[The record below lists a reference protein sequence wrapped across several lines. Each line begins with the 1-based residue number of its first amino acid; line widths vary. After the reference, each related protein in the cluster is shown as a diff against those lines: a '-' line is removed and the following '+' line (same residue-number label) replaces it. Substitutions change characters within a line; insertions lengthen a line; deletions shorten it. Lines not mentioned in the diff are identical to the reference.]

1 MSDKEKIPAK
11 KPNLELAFD
20 VGHSS
25 VGWAVMQ
32 AVGRESARTETPSVN
47 ILGCGVVTFGAD
59 DCLASKRRQYR
70 QQRRHARA
78 TRKRIE
84 LLARFLSHHLKGE
97 ADPATAR
104 FLELLKPY
112 LEQTAATRQL
122 QGDGDSFAW
131 QRAAEILAA
140 AREGQPLP
148 AIGWA
153 ELWDILRWYAHNRGY
168 FAPPWA
174 NRGDGSSA
182 ADADD
187 EVSDTEKVEHAN
199 ALMRELGTSTMAE
212 TITAYTAR
220 YEREAAEWQQG
231 KSKDKPK
238 HFKGL
243 NAAFLREKVVWPE
256 VHALLTALKG
266 KLPKLDDALI
276 RTLLGNDVDPLR
288 DRDAWRTLLSP
299 SLSSIPN
306 GGEGGRRPGEEVLVA
321 ARDKS
326 AKHGSEESLPGPA
339 IQLPKRYHGG
349 LLFGQVIPRFENRI
363 IGVCPI
369 HFAKRQAELLAAGFS
384 PADAQKEAAKQS
396 KLPSKATREFL
407 RYRWAMQ
414 IANIFGAKR
423 GEPKTRPL
431 TADERKQLTALAEKQ
446 GAFTKGEF
454 KVAVRQITGWPEKP
468 PRDNLDGLLLH
479 PDAER
484 ALVLD
489 PARQQI
495 HKCKLAVALDALPER
510 YRKRLYGQLTRGKAV
525 TLATVR
531 NWLAGAEAEAFD
543 AEVQRVLEAANTKRS
558 KKQAPPTRDEL
569 LTEELRVDWKRVAS
583 GRAPYARPV
592 LRQAYDEVMQGFDPR
607 AEKSAD
613 QPRGCLCQTNEL
625 KEAQLQR
632 RLEEQT
638 NNHLIR
644 HRLLILGGEQPKP
657 NPTREQEKSRFKGLL
672 HDLIQEF
679 ANGDKSRIAGMTIE
693 VARDLRDLSGKTRK
707 EQEQD
712 LGLRLGDFK
721 RVAKDVED
729 YCKPRGIRV
738 TASLI
743 RKARIA
749 NDQGWKCPYTK
760 EPFELQN
767 ILNGDMELDHII
779 PFRDR
784 ESNSLDSLVVTWKE
798 INAMKK
804 RRTAWQF
811 MSEEETKPV
820 DGLPRLQLL
829 PLSKFEEHVKSLKP
843 KRGQGHPDDRAR
855 KERRVKRLLTPT
867 YEEKEFT
874 PRDLTLTSHLVRLG
888 AQVLQRAFPPD
899 QRPPVNSIPGSVTG
913 EVRKAW
919 KLTGCL
925 EAANPAVM
933 EEVEERN
940 PNTGQVEKIRRV
952 KKKDDIRG
960 ITHLHHALDAC
971 VLGLAAHYFPRHG
984 TVWSAMVKAGTERDA
999 DDDRR
1004 LWLAM
1009 TKRRPTPQEA
1019 ALLQATG
1026 LYQADSEGRMHLT
1039 DLPEDLK
1046 KQLRAR
1052 LSEKR
1057 VVQHIPADMSG
1068 VKTEE
1073 NTRRVLQVRE
1083 DGRVDLRQQAP
1094 RDAKTGVRPQPK
1106 TTDESAG
1113 KLLGLNPANGDGKLK
1128 RQKGVRVITENFGV
1142 AILDHAPEGE
1152 DKFVIIPWHK
1162 VHARIFKGLNG
1173 EKSLVERNGGK
1184 MPRVLRNGQL
1194 IRVPSGTRAGIWRV
1208 TSTKNT
1214 EAYGLALDLSSPDNL
1229 KLDRGNAPIQ
1239 KLCEDGLEIV
1249 DCPLVGVDAS
1259 HVKVAEVKKR
1269 PRKKPADTMT
1279 ADDTSAT
1286 T

>member
-1 MSDKEKIPAK
+1 MKEITAAPD
-11 KPNLELAFD
+11 LALSFD

-25 VGWAVMQ
+25 IGWAVLQ
-32 AVGRESARTETPSVN
+32 SVGRASPRAESSAPN

-84 LLARFLSHHLKGE
+84 LLARFLTELLKNEG
-97 ADPATAR
+97 DDATAQ

-112 LEQTAATRQL
+112 LEHTVATRQL

-131 QRAAEILAA
+131 QRAAEVLAA
-140 AREGQPLP
+140 ARDGKPLP
-148 AIGWA
+148 EVGWP

-168 FAPPWA
+168 FSPPWA
-174 NRGDGSSA
+174 NRGDESTTT
-182 ADADD
+182 DADD
-187 EVSDTEKVEHAN
+187 EVPDTEKVEHAN
-199 ALMRELGTSTMAE
+199 ALMRELGTRTMAE
-212 TITAYTAR
+212 TIAAYTAR
-220 YEREAAEWQQG
+220 YEPEAAQWQQC
-231 KSKDKPK
+231 KRTEKPK

-243 NAAFLREKVVWPE
+243 NAAFLRENIVWPE
-256 VHALLTALKG
+256 VHVLLTALKG
-266 KLPKLDDALI
+266 RLPKLDDALI
-276 RTLLGNDVDPLR
+276 RTLLGNVVDPLK

-306 GGEGGRRPGEEVLVA
+306 GGEGGRKPGEEELGA
-321 ARDKS
+321 ASDKN
-326 AKHGSEESLPGPA
+326 AEHGSEKSLPSSP

-369 HFAKRQAELLAAGFS
+369 HYARRHAELLAAGFS
-384 PADAQKEAAKQS
+384 TADAQKEAAKQS

-414 IANIFGAKR
+414 IANIFGAKP

-454 KVAVRQITGWPEKP
+454 KDAVRRITGWPEKP
-468 PRDNLDGLLLH
+468 PRDNLDALLLH

-495 HKCKLAVALDALPER
+495 HKSKLAAALDAMPER
-510 YRKRLYGQLTRGKAV
+510 YRKRLYGQLTRGKVV
-525 TLATVR
+525 TLVTVR
-531 NWLAGAEAEAFD
+531 SWLTGADADSFD
-543 AEVQRVLEAANTKRS
+543 AEVQRVLDAANTKRS
-558 KKQAPPTRDEL
+558 KKQAPPTRAEL
-569 LTEELRVDWKRVAS
+569 LAEELRVDWKRVAS

-607 AEKSAD
+607 AEKD
-613 QPRGCLCQTNEL
+613 VTQPRGCLCQTNEL

-644 HRLLILGGEQPKP
+644 HRLLILE
-657 NPTREQEKSRFKGLL
+657 RLL
-672 HDLIQEF
+672 RDIIAAPEF
-679 ANGDKSRIAGMTIE
+679 ANGDKSRIASMTIE

-721 RVAKDVED
+721 RVATKVEEA
-729 YCKPRGIRV
+729 CQRRSIRV
-738 TASLI
+738 TAGII
-743 RKARIA
+743 RKARVA
-749 NDQGWKCPYTK
+749 EDLGWRCPYTGKDYNIDTLLDGVMDK
-760 EPFELQN
+760 E
-767 ILNGDMELDHII
+767 HII
-779 PFRDR
+779 PHSDR
-784 ESNSLDSLVVTWKE
+784 QSDSLDSLVITWNEVNKW
-798 INAMKK
+798 KGK
-804 RRTAWQF
+804 RTAMQF
-811 MSEEETKPV
+811 IREEGGKAVPGRPELSIMSLAAYQKHV
-820 DGLPRLQLL
+820 AGLDVR
-829 PLSKFEEHVKSLKP
+829 K
-843 KRGQGHPDDRAR
+843 GHDDDRAR
-855 KERRVKRLLTPT
+855 KKRRIRRLLTET

-874 PRDLTLTSHLVRLG
+874 PRDLTVTSQLVRLG
-888 AQVLQRAFPPD
+888 AQVLLRAFPPE

-940 PNTGQVEKIRRV
+940 PDTGQMEKVRRV

-984 TVWSAMVKAGTERDA
+984 SVWTAMVKAGTDRDA

-1019 ALLQATG
+1019 ALLRATG
-1026 LYQADSEGRMHLT
+1026 LYQADSEGRMRLT
-1039 DLPEDLK
+1039 DLPEELK
-1046 KQLRAR
+1046 QQLRAR
-1052 LSEKR
+1052 LAEKR

-1073 NTRRVLQVRE
+1073 NTRRVLRLRE

-1094 RDAKTGVRPQPK
+1094 RDAKTGVRPKPK
-1106 TTDESAG
+1106 ATDETAG

-1128 RQKGVRVITENFGV
+1128 RQKGVRVITDNFGV
-1142 AILDHAPEGE
+1142 AILDYAPEGE
-1152 DKFVIIPWHK
+1152 EKFVVIPWQK
-1162 VHARIFKGLNG
+1162 VWPRLQALTAAN
-1173 EKSLVERNGGK
+1173 SGK
-1184 MPRVLRNGQL
+1184 IPRVLRNGQI
-1194 IRVPSGTRAGIWRV
+1194 IRVKTGTYKGTWRIFSVKNNKTGI
-1208 TSTKNT
+1208 K
-1214 EAYGLALDLSSPDNL
+1214 LDLGLPDTVTPMCDGFEEGTGRKMKKTSFGC
-1229 KLDRGNAPIQ
+1229 KLMAS
-1239 KLCEDGLEIV
+1239 LATVVADGLSTSRVPLTGLSIV
-1249 DCPLVGVDAS
+1249 E
-1259 HVKVAEVKKR
+1259 HRE
-1269 PRKKPADTMT
+1269 
-1279 ADDTSAT
+1279 
-1286 T
+1286 

>member
-1 MSDKEKIPAK
+1 MNAKNKINSGSGDSTTSIAD
-11 KPNLELAFD
+11 LELAFD

-25 VGWAVMQ
+25 IGWAVLQ
-32 AVGRESARTETPSVN
+32 TLKAQPSSLN
-47 ILGCGVVTFGAD
+47 LLGCGVVTFGAD
-59 DCLASKRRQYR
+59 DCLASKRRQHR

-78 TRKRIE
+78 TRKRIALMEKLLVHLGVLSADE
-84 LLARFLSHHLKGE
+84 L
-97 ADPATAR
+97 
-104 FLELLKPY
+104 
-112 LEQTAATRQL
+112 AAKHNQA
-122 QGDGDSFAW
+122 GGDSFAW

-140 AREGQPLP
+140 ARDGRPLP
-148 AIGWA
+148 EVGWP

-174 NRGDGSSA
+174 NRGDESTA
-182 ADADD
+182 ADTED

-199 ALMRELGTSTMAE
+199 ALMRELGTTTMAE
-212 TITAYTAR
+212 TIAAYTAR

-231 KSKDKPK
+231 KRREKPK

-243 NAAFLREKVVWPE
+243 NAAFPRNETVWPE
-256 VHALLTALKG
+256 VRALLTALKD

-276 RTLLGNDVDPLR
+276 RTLLGNDVDPLH
-288 DRDAWRTLLSP
+288 DRDALRT
-299 SLSSIPN
+299 IPC
-306 GGEGGRRPGEEVLVA
+306 
-321 ARDKS
+321 
-326 AKHGSEESLPGPA
+326 PA

-369 HFAKRQAELLAAGFS
+369 HFAKRRAELLAAGFS

-396 KLPSKATREFL
+396 KLPSKTTREFL

-414 IANIFGAKR
+414 IANIFGAKP

-454 KVAVRQITGWPEKP
+454 KDAVRQITGWPDKP
-468 PRDNLDGLLLH
+468 PRDNLDALLLH

-495 HKCKLAVALDALPER
+495 HKSKLASALDALPER
-510 YRKRLYGQLTRGKAV
+510 FSKRLYGQLTRGKV
-525 TLATVR
+525 VKLSTVR
-531 NWLAGAEAEAFD
+531 SWLTGADADSFD
-543 AEVQRVLEAANTKRS
+543 AEIQRVLDAANTKRS
-558 KKQAPPTRDEL
+558 KKQAPPTREEL
-569 LTEELRVDWKRVAS
+569 LAEELRVDWKRVAS

-607 AEKSAD
+607 AEKDAT

-644 HRLLILGGEQPKP
+644 HRLLILE
-657 NPTREQEKSRFKGLL
+657 RLL
-672 HDLIQEF
+672 NDLIAAPEF

-721 RVAKDVED
+721 RVAAKVEEA
-729 YCKPRGIRV
+729 CQRRGIRV
-738 TASLI
+738 TAGII
-743 RKARIA
+743 RKARVA
-749 NDQGWKCPYTK
+749 EDLGWRCPYTSK
-760 EPFELQN
+760 DYN
-767 ILNGDMELDHII
+767 IDTLLDGVMDREHII
-779 PFRDR
+779 PHSDR
-784 ESNSLDSLVVTWKE
+784 QSDSLDSLVITWNEVNKW
-798 INAMKK
+798 KGK
-804 RRTAWQF
+804 RTAMQF
-811 MSEEETKPV
+811 IREEGGKPV
-820 DGLPRLQLL
+820 PGRPE
-829 PLSKFEEHVKSLKP
+829 LSIMSLAAFQKHVASLDTRK
-843 KRGQGHPDDRAR
+843 GHDDDRAR
-855 KERRVKRLLTPT
+855 KKRRIRRLLTET

-874 PRDLTLTSHLVRLG
+874 PRDLTVTSQLVRLG
-888 AQVLQRAFPPD
+888 AQVLQRAFPPE

-940 PNTGQVEKIRRV
+940 PDTGQLEKVRRV
-952 KKKDDIRG
+952 KKKDDIRSV
-960 ITHLHHALDAC
+960 THLHHALDAC

-984 TVWSAMVKAGTERDA
+984 TVWSAMVKAGTDRDA

-1019 ALLQATG
+1019 ALLRATG
-1026 LYQADSEGRMHLT
+1026 LYQADSEGRMHLA
-1039 DLPEDLK
+1039 DLPEELK
-1046 KQLRAR
+1046 QQLRAR
-1052 LSEKR
+1052 LAEKR

-1083 DGRVDLRQQAP
+1083 DGRVDLQQQAP
-1094 RDAKTGVRPQPK
+1094 RDAKTGVRPKPK
-1106 TTDESAG
+1106 TTDETAG

-1128 RQKGVRVITENFGV
+1128 RQRGVRVITDNFGV

-1152 DKFVIIPWHK
+1152 EKFVIIPWHK

-1184 MPRVLRNGQL
+1184 KPRLIRNGML
-1194 IRVPSGTRAGIWRV
+1194 VEISGLDKKMAGKNGIWRV
-1208 TSTKNT
+1208 FSVKQGNK
-1214 EAYGLALDLSSPDNL
+1214 LDLGAPDRVVMES
-1229 KLDRGNAPIQ
+1229 K
-1239 KLCEDGLEIV
+1239 GL
-1249 DCPLVGVDAS
+1249 GVWREVSLESLGTGRIKILPARLHGPVAS
-1259 HVKVAEVKKR
+1259 
-1269 PRKKPADTMT
+1269 PRKPK
-1279 ADDTSAT
+1279 
-1286 T
+1286 

>member
-1 MSDKEKIPAK
+1 MPAK
-11 KPNLELAFD
+11 AATPDLELAFD

-25 VGWAVMQ
+25 IGWAVLQ
-32 AVGRESARTETPSVN
+32 SVGRASSRAESLAPG

-84 LLARFLSHHLKGE
+84 LLARFLSHHLQGE
-97 ADPATAR
+97 SDPATAQL
-104 FLELLKPY
+104 LEFLKPY
-112 LEQTAATRQL
+112 LEQTASTRQL

-140 AREGQPLP
+140 ARNGKPLP
-148 AIGWA
+148 DLGWP

-174 NRGDGSSA
+174 NRGDEA
-182 ADADD
+182 TTADADD
-187 EVSDTEKVEHAN
+187 EESDTEKVEHAN
-199 ALMRELGTSTMAE
+199 ALMRELGTRTMAE
-212 TITAYTAR
+212 TIAAYTAR
-220 YEREAAEWQQG
+220 YDREAAEWQQG
-231 KSKDKPK
+231 RRKEKPK

-288 DRDAWRTLLSP
+288 DRDAWRT
-299 SLSSIPN
+299 IPC
-306 GGEGGRRPGEEVLVA
+306 
-321 ARDKS
+321 
-326 AKHGSEESLPGPA
+326 PA

-369 HFAKRQAELLAAGFS
+369 HFAKRQAELISAGFS

-414 IANIFGAKR
+414 IANIFGAIP
-423 GEPKTRPL
+423 GEPNTRPL

-454 KVAVRQITGWPEKP
+454 KDAVRQITGWPEKP
-468 PRDNLDGLLLH
+468 PRDNLDALLLH

-495 HKCKLAVALDALPER
+495 HKSKLAAALDALPER
-510 YRKRLYGQLTRGKAV
+510 FRKRLYGQLWRGKIV
-525 TLATVR
+525 KQATVR
-531 NWLAGAEAEAFD
+531 SWLTGADADAFD
-543 AEVQRVLEAANTKRS
+543 AEVQRVLEAANTRRS
-558 KKQAPPTRDEL
+558 RKQAPPTREEL
-569 LTEELRVDWKRVAS
+569 LAEELRVDWKRVAS
-583 GRAPYARPV
+583 GRAPYARLV

-607 AEKSAD
+607 AEKDAT

-644 HRLLILGGEQPKP
+644 HRLLILE
-657 NPTREQEKSRFKGLL
+657 RLL
-672 HDLIQEF
+672 RDIIAAPEF

-721 RVAKDVED
+721 RVAAKVEEA
-729 YCKPRGIRV
+729 CQSRGIRV
-738 TASLI
+738 TAGII
-743 RKARIA
+743 RKARVA
-749 NDQGWKCPYTK
+749 EDLGWRCPYTGK
-760 EPFELQN
+760 DYSIDTL
-767 ILNGDMELDHII
+767 LDGVMDREHII
-779 PFRDR
+779 PHSDR
-784 ESNSLDSLVVTWKE
+784 QSDSLDSLVITWQE
-798 INAMKK
+798 INKWK
-804 RRTAWQF
+804 GKRTAMQF
-811 MSEEETKPV
+811 IREEGGKTVPGRPELSVMSLAAFQK
-820 DGLPRLQLL
+820 
-829 PLSKFEEHVKSLKP
+829 HVASLDTRK
-843 KRGQGHPDDRAR
+843 GHDDDRAR
-855 KERRVKRLLTPT
+855 KKRRIRRLLTET

-874 PRDLTLTSHLVRLG
+874 PRDLTVTSHLVRLG
-888 AQVLQRAFPPD
+888 AQMLQRAFPPE

-940 PNTGQVEKIRRV
+940 PDSGQLEKVRRV

-960 ITHLHHALDAC
+960 TTHLHHALDAC

-984 TVWSAMVKAGTERDA
+984 TVWSAMVKAGTEREA

-1019 ALLQATG
+1019 ALLRATG

-1039 DLPEDLK
+1039 DLPEELK
-1046 KQLRAR
+1046 QQLRAR
-1052 LSEKR
+1052 LAEKR

-1073 NTRRVLQVRE
+1073 NTRRVLRVRE

-1094 RDAKTGVRPQPK
+1094 RDAKTGVRPKPK
-1106 TTDESAG
+1106 TTDEPAG

-1128 RQKGVRVITENFGV
+1128 RQKGVRVITDNYGV
-1142 AILDHAPEGE
+1142 AILDHAPEDE
-1152 DKFVIIPWHK
+1152 EKFVIIPWHK
-1162 VHARIFKGLNG
+1162 VHTRIFKGLNG
-1173 EKSLVERNGGK
+1173 EKSLVERNAGK

-1194 IRVPSGTRAGIWRV
+1194 IRVPRGSRAGIWRV

-1229 KLDRGNAPIQ
+1229 KLDRGNAPIE
-1239 KLCEDGLEIV
+1239 KLCEAGLEIV
-1249 DCPLVGVDAS
+1249 DCPLVGVDS
-1259 HVKVAEVKKR
+1259 SQVKVAEVKRR
-1269 PRKKPADTMT
+1269 PRNKAADGMT
-1279 ADDTSAT
+1279 ENNLNAT
-1286 T
+1286 A

>member
-1 MSDKEKIPAK
+1 MTAK
-11 KPNLELAFD
+11 TNQDLKLAFD

-25 VGWAVMQ
+25 IGWAVLQ
-32 AVGRESARTETPSVN
+32 SSAGVPPAAPTPSVN
-47 ILGCGVVTFGAD
+47 LLGCGVVTFAPD
-59 DCLASKRRQYR
+59 DCLASKRRQFR

-84 LLARFLSHHLKGE
+84 LLARFLAHHLHG
-97 ADPATAR
+97 ASDPATSR
-104 FLELLKPY
+104 FLASLKPY
-112 LEQTAATRQL
+112 LEHTAATRQL

-140 AREGQPLP
+140 AREGKPLP
-148 AIGWA
+148 EVGWP

-174 NRGDGSSA
+174 NRGDESTT

-187 EVSDTEKVEHAN
+187 GESDTEKVEHAN
-199 ALMRELGTSTMAE
+199 ALMRELGTRTMAE
-212 TITAYTAR
+212 TIAAYTAR

-231 KSKDKPK
+231 QRKEKPK

-288 DRDAWRTLLSP
+288 DRDAWRTVPCS
-299 SLSSIPN
+299 
-306 GGEGGRRPGEEVLVA
+306 
-321 ARDKS
+321 
-326 AKHGSEESLPGPA
+326 A

-369 HFAKRQAELLAAGFS
+369 HYAKRQAELLAAGFS
-384 PADAQKEAAKQS
+384 PADAHKEAAKQS

-414 IANIFGAKR
+414 IANIFGAKP

-431 TADERKQLTALAEKQ
+431 TADERRQLTALAEKQ

-454 KVAVRQITGWPEKP
+454 KDTVRQITGWPEKP
-468 PRDNLDGLLLH
+468 PRDNLDALLLH

-495 HKCKLAVALDALPER
+495 HKSKLAAALDALPDR
-510 YRKRLYGQLTRGKAV
+510 YRKRLYGQLTRGKSV

-531 NWLAGAEAEAFD
+531 GWLTGADADLFD
-543 AEVQRVLEAANTKRS
+543 AEVQRVLDAANTKRS
-558 KKQAPPTRDEL
+558 KKQAPPTREEL
-569 LTEELRVDWKRVAS
+569 LAERLSAEYPK

-607 AEKSAD
+607 AEKDAT

-657 NPTREQEKSRFKGLL
+657 NATPEQEKRRFKGLL

-693 VARDLRDLSGKTRK
+693 VARDLRDLSGKTRE
-707 EQEQD
+707 EQAGD
-712 LGLRLGDFK
+712 LRDRLRNFK
-721 RVAKDVED
+721 SVAMKVEEA
-729 YCKPRGIRV
+729 CKRRGVRV

-749 NDQGWKCPYTK
+749 QDLKWTCPYTK
-760 EPFELQN
+760 LQYC
-767 ILNGDMELDHII
+767 IDDLIDGRVDKDHII
-779 PFRDR
+779 PHADR
-784 ESNSLDSLVVTWKE
+784 RSDSLDSLVLTFGEVNRMKGKRTAVEFIKE
-798 INAMKK
+798 FGGQDVPGTIMICGKLARLSIQSLTPYKEHIERLDTGGSHEDDRLRK
-804 RRTAWQF
+804 RRR
-811 MSEEETKPV
+811 K
-820 DGLPRLQLL
+820 DRLKL
-829 PLSKFEEHVKSLKP
+829 EH
-843 KRGQGHPDDRAR
+843 
-855 KERRVKRLLTPT
+855 

-874 PRDLTLTSHLVRLG
+874 PRDLTVTSHLVRLG
-888 AQVLQRAFPPD
+888 AQVLQRAFPPE

-919 KLTGCL
+919 SLIGCL
-925 EAANPAVM
+925 EAANPAIM
-933 EEVEERN
+933 EEVEERDEK
-940 PNTGQVEKIRRV
+940 TGELKKVRRPKR
-952 KKKDDIRG
+952 KKEEIRG

-984 TVWSAMVKAGTERDA
+984 TFWSAMVKAGTDRDA

-1019 ALLQATG
+1019 ALLHATG

-1039 DLPEDLK
+1039 DLPEELK
-1046 KQLRAR
+1046 RQLRAR
-1052 LSEKR
+1052 LAEKR

-1068 VKTEE
+1068 LGKRIRQNTTGILKVFSPVGEVIWQKGKNSDAELDRIRQEIASSTNVGSYRVELTAPVDEDEGE
-1073 NTRRVLQVRE
+1073 N
-1083 DGRVDLRQQAP
+1083 
-1094 RDAKTGVRPQPK
+1094 RPSKSRKPVIK
-1106 TTDESAG
+1106 SAG
-1113 KLLGLNPANGDGKLK
+1113 VLLGLLPTDGHGKLK
-1128 RQKGVRVITENFGV
+1128 LQRGVRELRDNFGV

-1152 DKFVIIPWHK
+1152 EKFVIIPWHK

-1173 EKSLVERNGGK
+1173 EKSLVERNCGK
-1184 MPRVLRNGQL
+1184 LPRVLRNGQL
-1194 IRVPSGTRAGIWRV
+1194 IRVPRGTRAGIWRV

-1229 KLDRGNAPIQ
+1229 KLDRGNAPIE

-1249 DCPLVGVDAS
+1249 DCPLIGVDSS
-1259 HVKVAEVKKR
+1259 HVKVAEVRRR
-1269 PRKKPADTMT
+1269 PRKKAGEPINANDTNR
-1279 ADDTSAT
+1279 T

>member
-1 MSDKEKIPAK
+1 MKEITAAPD
-11 KPNLELAFD
+11 LALSFD

-25 VGWAVMQ
+25 IGWAVLQ
-32 AVGRESARTETPSVN
+32 SVGRASPRAESSAPK

-84 LLARFLSHHLKGE
+84 LLARFLTELLKNEG
-97 ADPATAR
+97 DDATAQ

-112 LEQTAATRQL
+112 LEHTVATRQL

-131 QRAAEILAA
+131 QRAAEVLAA
-140 AREGQPLP
+140 ARDGKPLP
-148 AIGWA
+148 EVGWP

-168 FAPPWA
+168 FSPPWA
-174 NRGDGSSA
+174 NRGDG
-182 ADADD
+182 DD
-187 EVSDTEKVEHAN
+187 EEDSPDGNTRHPKKQPTVAELLSKAGEIKPRQMTIIGLGLMKGEHPEAKFK
-199 ALMRELGTSTMAE
+199 AESMAE
-212 TITAYTAR
+212 TVASYTDW
-220 YEREAAEWQQG
+220 YEREMALWQQR
-231 KSKDKPK
+231 KRTDKPT

-243 NAAFLREKVVWPE
+243 KAAFPREGIVWPE
-256 VHALLTALKG
+256 VHVLLTALKG
-266 KLPKLDDALI
+266 RLPKLDDALI
-276 RTLLGNDVDPLR
+276 RTLLGNVVDPLK

-306 GGEGGRRPGEEVLVA
+306 GGEGGRKPGEEELGA
-321 ARDKS
+321 ASDKN
-326 AKHGSEESLPGPA
+326 AEHGSEKSLPSSP

-369 HFAKRQAELLAAGFS
+369 HYAKRRAELLAAGFS

-414 IANIFGAKR
+414 IANIFGAKP

-454 KVAVRQITGWPEKP
+454 KEAVRQITGWPEKP
-468 PRDNLDGLLLH
+468 PRDNLDALLLH

-495 HKCKLAVALDALPER
+495 HKSQLAAALEALPER

-525 TLATVR
+525 KLSTVR
-531 NWLAGAEAEAFD
+531 SWLAGADADAFD
-543 AEVQRVLEAANTKRS
+543 AEIQRLLDAANTKRS
-558 KKQAPPTRDEL
+558 KKQAPPTREEL
-569 LTEELRVDWKRVAS
+569 LAEELRVDWKRVAS

-607 AEKSAD
+607 AEKDAT

-644 HRLLILGGEQPKP
+644 HRLLILE
-657 NPTREQEKSRFKGLL
+657 RLL
-672 HDLIQEF
+672 NDIIAAPEF

-721 RVAKDVED
+721 RVAAKVEEA
-729 YCKPRGIRV
+729 CQRRGIRV
-738 TASLI
+738 TAGII
-743 RKARIA
+743 RKARVA
-749 NDQGWKCPYTK
+749 EDLGWRCPYTGK
-760 EPFELQN
+760 DYSIDTL
-767 ILNGDMELDHII
+767 LDGVMDREHII
-779 PFRDR
+779 PHSDR
-784 ESNSLDSLVVTWKE
+784 QSDSLDSLVITWNE
-798 INAMKK
+798 INKWKGKRTAMQFIREEGGKPVPGHPELSIMSLAAYQKHIASLDTRKGHDDDRTRKK
-804 RRTAWQF
+804 RRI
-811 MSEEETKPV
+811 
-820 DGLPRLQLL
+820 R
-829 PLSKFEEHVKSLKP
+829 
-843 KRGQGHPDDRAR
+843 
-855 KERRVKRLLTPT
+855 RLLTET

-874 PRDLTLTSHLVRLG
+874 PRDLTVTSHLVRLG
-888 AQVLQRAFPPD
+888 AQVLQRAFPPE

-940 PNTGQVEKIRRV
+940 PDTGQLEKVRRV

-971 VLGLAAHYFPRHG
+971 VLGLAAHYFPRQG
-984 TVWSAMVKAGTERDA
+984 TVWSAMVKAGTDRDA

-1019 ALLQATG
+1019 ALLKATG
-1026 LYQADSEGRMHLT
+1026 LYQTDSEGRMHLT
-1039 DLPEDLK
+1039 DLPEQLK
-1046 KQLRAR
+1046 QQLRAR
-1052 LSEKR
+1052 LAEKR

-1094 RDAKTGVRPQPK
+1094 RNAKTGVRPKPK
-1106 TTDESAG
+1106 TTDETAG

-1128 RQKGVRVITENFGV
+1128 RQRGVRVITDNFGV

-1152 DKFVIIPWHK
+1152 EKFVIIPWHK

-1173 EKSLVERNGGK
+1173 EKSLVERNGGR

-1194 IRVPSGTRAGIWRV
+1194 IRVNRGNYMGLWRV
-1208 TSTKNT
+1208 FSAKNN
-1214 EAYGLALDLSSPDNL
+1214 ASGMALDIGRPDVVRLQNKMEGHKINVL
-1229 KLDRGNAPIQ
+1229 FASLVKA
-1239 KLCEDGLEIV
+1239 GLEILPRTLLGV
-1249 DCPLVGVDAS
+1249 PGKAVGS
-1259 HVKVAEVKKR
+1259 
-1269 PRKKPADTMT
+1269 
-1279 ADDTSAT
+1279 
-1286 T
+1286 